1 MAVGYADASD
11 RVAGREEMDFSDERW
26 AGLSG
31 GYRVACDPRPALQML
46 WSHPDHKAA
55 WEELWNE
62 LHHQGDIGEASYASV
77 PALVELVKR
86 NEARDWNPFALAAL
100 IEECR
105 LEPRNPP
112 LPDWLSDGYRQ
123 AWTQLFALALAK
135 LADATDETLLNSLMA
150 VVATHKGLP
159 MLARL
164 AILSES
170 ERRDM
175 LDEAGWA

>member
-1 MAVGYADASD
+1 
-11 RVAGREEMDFSDERW
+11 MDFSDERW

-31 GYRVACDPRPALQML
+31 GYRLPYDPRSALQML
-46 WSHPDHKAA
+46 LSHPEHKLA
-55 WEELWNE
+55 WEELWGE
-62 LHHQGDIGEASYASV
+62 LHHQGDIGDAAYASV
-77 PALVELVKR
+77 PTLAEIAAR
-86 NEARDWNPFALAAL
+86 DGSRDWNAFALAAL

-112 LPDWLSDGYRQ
+112 LPDWLSADYRQ
-123 AWTQLFALALAK
+123 AWTRLFQLALAK
-135 LADATDETLLNSLMA
+135 LPDASDETLINSLMT
-150 VVATHKGLP
+150 VLATHKGLP
-159 MLARL
+159 MMARM